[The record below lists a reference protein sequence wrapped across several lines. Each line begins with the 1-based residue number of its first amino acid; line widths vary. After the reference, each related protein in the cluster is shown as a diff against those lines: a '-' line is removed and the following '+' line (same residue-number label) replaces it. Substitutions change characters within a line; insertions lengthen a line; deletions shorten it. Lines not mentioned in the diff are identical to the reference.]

1 MFPPIDVPCLLGPPD
16 RGTKKN
22 EKQKKY
28 VRTLS
33 AEAPSSKTS
42 GCFLFFCFFGDPRFP
57 NLWKFVVFCIYEYSK
72 HLVISEMSLSGAKF
86 PEVWEFGGSKKPVV
100 STKNKK
106 KKKHKKKTQLS
117 RGLCTW
123 GFCRKSFEILF
134 FLVVCCFYFF
144 VFFGFLETPGFLEP
158 PNSQTSGKLH
168 FLVFLNTQN
177 IWSYL
182 KCLYLLQKL
191 QKNICKSL
199 SLSGAKFPEKN
210 ICKAMENRTLRDT
223 RSVF

>member
-1 MFPPIDVPCLLGPPD
+1 MNKK
-16 RGTKKN
+16 TK
-22 EKQKKY
+22 Y
-28 VRTLS
+28 FRTLS

-86 PEVWEFGGSKKPVV
+86 PEVWEFGGSKKPGV
-100 STKNKK
+100 SKKPKK
-106 KKKHKKKTQLS
+106 KKKQFS

-123 GFCRKSFEILF
+123 GFCRKSFEI
-134 FLVVCCFYFF
+134 
-144 VFFGFLETPGFLEP
+144 FFGFLETPGFLEP
-158 PNSQTSGKLH
+158 PNSQTSGKLY

-191 QKNICKSL
+191 QKICKSL
-199 SLSGAKFPEKN
+199 SLSGAKFPEKTYAN
-210 ICKAMENRTLRDT
+210 QWKTALSGTPVLLKNMSLSTHTQEMAW
-223 RSVF
+223 